1 MYTKSEVLYT
11 IIVDFR
17 GDWGWG
23 HIGALQVEKVYKSSL
38 LAKSIRIFVF
48 RVMENQLN
56 REKFSK
62 SREHSSHFALNITK
76 SVISGR
82 KSIKTIQK
90 L

>member
-17 GDWGWG
+17 GDWG

-38 LAKSIRIFVF
+38 LAKSMRIFVF
-48 RVMENQLN
+48 RVMENQLK

-62 SREHSSHFALNITK
+62 SGEHSSHFALNITK